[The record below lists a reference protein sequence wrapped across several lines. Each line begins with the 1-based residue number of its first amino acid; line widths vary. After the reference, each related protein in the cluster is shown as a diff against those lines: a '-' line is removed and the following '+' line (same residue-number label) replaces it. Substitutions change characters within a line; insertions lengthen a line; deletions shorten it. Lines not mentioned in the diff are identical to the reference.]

1 MYAGTSYD
9 YGPQL
14 GQTCLGCLTPSLH
27 RKLRSAKF
35 GEVVIG
41 FETHLGR
48 ALGWESVQQ
57 QTMDWGIKQSCGRP
71 LRVYMDVENVL
82 LKIASSRHPYLLA
95 DSTYAILHAL
105 LLTGSKSVFFQL
117 CVMRVSTFCPV
128 DAFASFTARMRTWK
142 LLLMRIV
149 QTLYGYPVS

>member
-1 MYAGTSYD
+1 MHAAHSEFPCLLNAAATYARTSYD
-9 YGPQL
+9 YRPQL
-14 GQTCLGCLTPSLH
+14 GQTRLGCLTPSLH
-27 RKLRSAKF
+27 RKSRNAKF

-48 ALGWESVQQ
+48 ALGRESVQQ
-57 QTMDWGIKQSCGRP
+57 QMMDWGIKQSCGWP

-105 LLTGSKSVFFQL
+105 LLTVSKSVFFQS
-117 CVMRVSTFCPV
+117 CVKRVSAFCPV
-128 DAFASFTARMRTWK
+128 NAFALFIA
-142 LLLMRIV
+142 
-149 QTLYGYPVS
+149 